1 MIRQSMT
8 RRFALLSAAL
18 LLLAALAVVGLA
30 ACGSSSSASTTPSA
44 SASPGAATSAP
55 SRSSSGTP
63 NFNQLIVATT
73 TSLNDSGLNDVVVPA
88 YHAEHPNIDVKIIA
102 VGSGAAIAMAEAGN
116 ADVLLVHS
124 PAAELAFMDGG
135 FGTLRLP
142 FAYNY
147 FTIVGPKSDPAKV
160 ASATTAAQ
168 AFKQIAAYGKT
179 LPAGKVAFVS
189 RGDASG
195 TNTKE
200 LQLWGLGGVTPTSSP
215 SPASGGSP
223 APLPEPSGSW
233 YIKTGQGMAATLQ
246 VANQKDAYTLTDT
259 ATFLANKS
267 TLSLVPLLEKS
278 ADLKNLYDVILI
290 NQAKFP
296 VVNSAGAEFLASW
309 LVGPE
314 GQRAIAAYGKSTYGQ
329 ALFFPNSAAVP
340 VTPQK

>member
-1 MIRQSMT
+1 MSSHRKF
-8 RRFALLSAAL
+8 RRGVPLSAAL
-18 LLLAALAVVGLA
+18 LLLAALAALGLA
-30 ACGSSSSASTTPSA
+30 ACGGSSSPAASPSASPAVAASSSSR
-44 SASPGAATSAP
+44 AATGSP
-55 SRSSSGTP
+55 D
-63 NFNQLIVATT
+63 FNQLVVATT
-73 TSLNDSGLNDVVVPA
+73 TSLNDSGLLTDIVQPA
-88 YHAEHPNIDVKIIA
+88 FEAQHPTITMKIIA

-147 FTIVGPKSDPAKV
+147 FTIVGPRSDPAKV

-168 AFKQIAAYGKT
+168 AFDRIAAYGKT

-200 LQLWGLGGVTPTSSP
+200 LQLWGSAGVTPVATA
-215 SPASGGSP
+215 SPAP
-223 APLPEPSGSW
+223 TPLPEPSGSW

-246 VANQKDAYTLTDT
+246 IANQKQAYTLSDS
-259 ATFLANKS
+259 ATYLADKG
-267 TLSLVPLLEKS
+267 TLSIVPLLQKG
-278 ADLKNLYDVILI
+278 ADLKNLYDVILL
-290 NQAKFP
+290 NQSKFP
-296 VVNSAGAEFLASW
+296 VVNTTGAEYLASW

-314 GQRAIAAYGKSTYGQ
+314 GQKAIAAYGKDKYGQ
-329 ALFFPNSAAVP
+329 ALFFPNSSAVN
-340 VTPQK
+340 VTPQR